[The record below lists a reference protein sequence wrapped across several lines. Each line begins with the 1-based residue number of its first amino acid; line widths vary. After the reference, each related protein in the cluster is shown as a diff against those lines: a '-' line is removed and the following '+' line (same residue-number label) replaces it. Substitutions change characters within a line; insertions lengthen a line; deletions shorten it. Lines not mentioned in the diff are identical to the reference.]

1 MFVQPEYTRSQ
12 ALGYARLALKAA
24 EERGIIKLEAIPHI
38 MQEMYEMMNTLTKE
52 EAEGRGNQFKHSD
65 MYKEVVQLYEKKT
78 EKKKN
83 ND

>member
-38 MQEMYEMMNTLTKE
+38 MHEMYNLLNTLTKE

-65 MYKEVVQLYEKKT
+65 MYKQVAEIYEKKI
-78 EKKKN
+78 EKERPPE
-83 ND
+83 

>member
-38 MQEMYEMMNTLTKE
+38 MHEMYDMMNSITKE
-52 EAEGRGNQFKHSD
+52 EAESRGNQFKHSA
-65 MYKEVVQLYEKKT
+65 MYKEVAQSYEKKML
-78 EKKKN
+78 EKK
-83 ND
+83 D

>member
-24 EERGIIKLEAIPHI
+24 EERGIIRLEAIPHI
-38 MQEMYEMMNTLTKE
+38 MQEMYDMMNTLTKE

-65 MYKEVVQLYEKKT
+65 MYKEVVQLYEKQT